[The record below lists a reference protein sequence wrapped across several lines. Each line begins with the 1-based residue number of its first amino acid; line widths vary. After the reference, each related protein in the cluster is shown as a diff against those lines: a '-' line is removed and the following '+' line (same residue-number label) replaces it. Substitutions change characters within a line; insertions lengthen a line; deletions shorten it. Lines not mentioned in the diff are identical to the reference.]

1 MGKGFSAK
9 FQGLD
14 SRSLECVVSIKPDEG
29 EAFQVLAAPFFWGQK
44 TLMKVSLWERGE
56 TVEDGNGIL
65 TFGMKV
71 SVGNLA
77 KKAIKEAGLSLPEA
91 PPSKRGKAKEEPA
104 PQA

>member
-14 SRSLECVVSIKPDEG
+14 RSSLEVVVSIKPDEG
-29 EAFQVLAAPFFWGQK
+29 EAFNVLAAPFFWGQK
-44 TLMKVSLWERGE
+44 TLMKVNLWEKGE
-56 TVEDGNGIL
+56 VLEDGNGIL

-77 KKAIKEAGLSLPEA
+77 KKAIKEAGLVLPEA

>member
-9 FQGLD
+9 FAGLD
-14 SRSLECVVSIKPDEG
+14 RRSLEVVVSIKPDEG
-29 EAFQVLAAPFFWGQK
+29 EAFQVMAAPFFWGQK

-56 TVEDGNGIL
+56 QVEDGNGIL

-77 KKAIKEAGLSLPEA
+77 KKAIKEAGLVLPEA
-91 PPSKRGKAKEEPA
+91 PPSKRGAAKEEPA